1 MAFVWFQI
9 TWTHMLYS
17 TPTGPYEKISPALY
31 VVEMSQSS
39 LKEAD
44 ILPRR
49 NELAHAQD
57 SSGGFVHGAAAWVD
71 R

>member
-9 TWTHMLYS
+9 TWTHTLYS
-17 TPTGPYEKISPALY
+17 TPTAPYETISPALD
-31 VVEMSQSS
+31 VVKTSQSS
-39 LKEAD
+39 QKDAD
-44 ILPRR
+44 IYT
-49 NELAHAQD
+49 QTKWISTD